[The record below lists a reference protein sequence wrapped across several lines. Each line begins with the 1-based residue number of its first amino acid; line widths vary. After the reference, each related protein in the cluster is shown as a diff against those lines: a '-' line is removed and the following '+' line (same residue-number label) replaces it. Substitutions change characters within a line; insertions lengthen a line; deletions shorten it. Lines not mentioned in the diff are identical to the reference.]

1 MTTQSTLRRG
11 LTGAFLLAL
20 AGAAQ
25 AHVGHEGGHTATFL
39 TGLAHPLSG
48 MDHLL
53 AMVAVGLWSAVALP
67 TARRWLAPALFVSVM
82 AISALLAHLG
92 LAVPLG
98 GSLEWL
104 IAASVV
110 LLGALLVSGAAL
122 PGALGLSLVAVSA
135 VLHGTAHGMEL
146 AVGASFV
153 AYGAGFV
160 LATALLHVAGMGM
173 GVWLQRVRAVL
184 PRAAGALIG
193 GAGLVMLA
201 ARI

>member
-1 MTTQSTLRRG
+1 MTTQSTLRQG
-11 LTGAFLLAL
+11 LAASALLAL

-25 AHVGHEGGHTATFL
+25 AHVGHEGGHAATLL

-67 TARRWLAPALFVSVM
+67 ASRRWLAPALFVGVM
-82 AISALLAHLG
+82 AISALLAHMG
-92 LAVPLG
+92 LAVPVG
-98 GSLEWL
+98 DSLEWL

-110 LLGALLVSGAAL
+110 LLGGLLVSGAAL
-122 PGALGLSLVAVSA
+122 PAALGLCLVAASA
-135 VLHGTAHGMEL
+135 LLHGTAHGMEL
-146 AVGASFV
+146 AVGESFV
-153 AYGAGFV
+153 AYGSGFV
-160 LATALLHVAGMGM
+160 LATTLLHVAGMGM

>member
-1 MTTQSTLRRG
+1 MQHKTIRRTAAA
-11 LTGAFLLAL
+11 LLLAGL

-25 AHVGHEGGHTATFL
+25 AHTGHGTSSFMEGL
-39 TGLAHPLSG
+39 LHPFG
-48 MDHLL
+48 ADHLL

-67 TARRWLAPALFVSVM
+67 QRRWQAPAVFVAAM
-82 AISALLAHLG
+82 ALGALLAHLG
-92 LAVPLG
+92 AALPLG
-98 GSLEWL
+98 GALEVM

-122 PGALGLSLVAVSA
+122 PAGLGLGLVGASA
-135 VLHGTAHGMEL
+135 LLHGTAHGLEM
-146 AVGASFV
+146 AAGASFL

-160 LATALLHVAGMGM
+160 LSTAALHFGGMGL
-173 GVWLQRVRAVL
+173 GVLLQRVRAVL

-193 GAGLVMLA
+193 GAGLALLL